1 MRDATEVA
9 LRTCESLGCPRAVT
23 VAVMV
28 RYEEWDQLCEL
39 SCRPEDYLGAEAYAK
54 AAAVTS
60 LLKKCEDLPTSFDRD
75 AAALR
80 AFMDGER
87 DCYHSNERLA
97 RYLPDLPRSEDEVPG
112 IAKFFCD
119 VRKTVGSWIGSRPS
133 ELNTLSRFGPGSTY
147 SDPGIRAT
155 VPDKMNSTPS
165 LTREVLWHL
174 PQWLETSWGRACVSA
189 SRSPDFVKG
198 NRFAVVPKDAT
209 KGRGIAAEPSING
222 FFQLG
227 LGTQLRRRL
236 RSSTGID
243 LDHAQDIHVQVAREA
258 SITGHLAT
266 LDLKNAS
273 GSLCR
278 NLVRLSVPSGWA
290 SELEDLRSPFMLVEG
305 RWIKLE
311 QFSSMGNG
319 YTFELETIIFMALC
333 HEALLAVGIT
343 PVLGLDL
350 YTFGDDIIVPTGGV
364 RAVTAVLEFC
374 GFKLNEKKSFSEGP
388 FRESC
393 GGDYYDGL
401 AVRPYHVKETPKEPQ
416 DYIKLA
422 NGLRALETRL
432 RAINPKLSL
441 KRSWF
446 YILDQIPRNIRS
458 CRGPQALG
466 DIVIHDD
473 QERWIM
479 RGRRSIRYVRVYRP
493 ARLRSVPYRLFD
505 PDVVLACATY
515 GCGTDE
521 PKIFGSRPIPWH
533 RVGVTPRD
541 AVLGYKVGW
550 VPYS

>member
-1 MRDATEVA
+1 MRDATEVT
-9 LRTCESLGCPRAVT
+9 LRTCESLGCPRSLT
-23 VAVMV
+23 VAIMV
-28 RYEEWDQLCEL
+28 RYGEWDQLCEL
-39 SCRPEDYLGAEAYAK
+39 SCRPEDYLNAEAYAM
-54 AAAVTS
+54 AAACSS
-60 LLKKCEDLPTSFDRD
+60 LLKKCEDLPTSFDR
-75 AAALR
+75 AANARKAL
-80 AFMDGER
+80 MDGER
-87 DCYHSNERLA
+87 DCYYSNERLA
-97 RYLPDLPRSEDEVPG
+97 RYLPNLPRSADEVPG
-112 IAKFFCD
+112 ISKFFAN
-119 VRKTVGSWIGSRPS
+119 VRKTVRSWIGERPS
-133 ELNTLSRFGPGSTY
+133 EFNNLARFGPGSTY
-147 SDPGIRAT
+147 SDPGKRAT

-165 LTREVLWHL
+165 MTREVLWHL
-174 PQWLETSWGRACVSA
+174 PQWMATSWGRACVSA
-189 SRSPDFVKG
+189 SRSPTFVKG

-209 KGRGIAAEPSING
+209 KGRGIAAEPSLNG

-227 LGTQLRRRL
+227 LGAQLRSRL
-236 RSSTGID
+236 RASTGID
-243 LDHAQDIHVQVAREA
+243 LDHAQDMHTQVACAA
-258 SITGHLAT
+258 SISGHLAT

-278 NLVRLSVPSGWA
+278 HLVRCTVPSGWA
-290 SELEDLRSPFMLVEG
+290 SELEDLRSPLMYVEG
-305 RWIKLE
+305 RWIALE

-350 YTFGDDIIVPTGGV
+350 YTFGDDIIVPTRGV
-364 RAVTAVLEFC
+364 RGVVAVLEFC

-401 AVRPYHVKETPKEPQ
+401 AVRPYHMKETPKAPE

-422 NGLRALETRL
+422 NGLRALEERL
-432 RAINPKLSL
+432 RAINPQLNL
-441 KRSWF
+441 RRAWL
-446 YILDQIPRNIRS
+446 YCLDQIPSHIRL
-458 CRGPQALG
+458 CRGPKDLG

-473 QERWIM
+473 EIRWTT
-479 RGRRSIRYVRVYRP
+479 RLRSSIRYVRVYRP
-493 ARLRSVPYRLFD
+493 ARLKSVPYRLFD

-521 PKIFGSRPIPWH
+521 PKIFGSKPIPWH

-550 VPYS
+550 VPRS